1 MKGFKKLLNKDL
13 MVLQTPTVKLT
24 IFGLAIP
31 LFFESIGA
39 QIIAMIQ
46 TMLSSNFMDGFFVSP
61 MSIALSA
68 SAPITSLS
76 QLVTMGLSVVLSINL
91 GRDKEKDSAKI
102 ISSAMY
108 ANVLFT
114 IFLNSIVAV
123 LAEPLIS
130 FMGYSG
136 PEYIE
141 QFPYAVDYLQKQS
154 IVMIVLRITT
164 GFMVILRC
172 YGYTKI
178 GMYATLISSSALA
191 IFTAFMLYVISP
203 AKENVVNGFI
213 ICRLLVRIGELIIVY
228 FIIKKKN
235 IPISF
240 KVSKKWFKEIFR
252 IGLPASVANIAY
264 TISSVLTTKICVSLG
279 PDPYL
284 ARIYINQIV
293 MFVYTFGLCV
303 AQAGAIM
310 TGRLCGM
317 GDLNKADKMQR
328 QNLKLVVFANFVL
341 STLCIPIG
349 NLVIKY
355 VYSASA
361 SVVMHALPIFFIDV
375 IVEIG
380 RGMNHVGQQGL
391 NATKDVKFTTAIS
404 ILVGFTCSVGFAYLF
419 GIVLN
424 MGLSGIWTAFAMD
437 EIIRAVIYYFRWC
450 KGRWKK
456 RFKKEEEKFIASQN
470 GSLSPAV

>member
-1 MKGFKKLLNKDL
+1 MKGFKKFLNKDL

-76 QLVTMGLSVVLSINL
+76 QSVTMGLSVVLSINL
-91 GRDKEKDSAKI
+91 GRGKDKDSAKI
-102 ISSAMY
+102 IGSAMY
-108 ANVLFT
+108 ANVLFS

-178 GMYATLISSSALA
+178 GMYSTLISSSVLA
-191 IFTAFMLYVISP
+191 VFTAFMLYVISP
-203 AKENVVNGFI
+203 AKEDVVNGFI
-213 ICRLLVRIGELIIVY
+213 ICRLLVRIGELIIIY
-228 FIIKKKN
+228 FIMPNN
-235 IPISF
+235 I
-240 KVSKKWFKEIFR
+240 
-252 IGLPASVANIAY
+252 
-264 TISSVLTTKICVSLG
+264 
-279 PDPYL
+279 
-284 ARIYINQIV
+284 
-293 MFVYTFGLCV
+293 
-303 AQAGAIM
+303 
-310 TGRLCGM
+310 
-317 GDLNKADKMQR
+317 
-328 QNLKLVVFANFVL
+328 
-341 STLCIPIG
+341 
-349 NLVIKY
+349 
-355 VYSASA
+355 
-361 SVVMHALPIFFIDV
+361 
-375 IVEIG
+375 
-380 RGMNHVGQQGL
+380 
-391 NATKDVKFTTAIS
+391 
-404 ILVGFTCSVGFAYLF
+404 
-419 GIVLN
+419 
-424 MGLSGIWTAFAMD
+424 
-437 EIIRAVIYYFRWC
+437 
-450 KGRWKK
+450 
-456 RFKKEEEKFIASQN
+456 
-470 GSLSPAV
+470 